1 MHISFMSMYVPV
13 VQAVKHEFSCF
24 LYPELQVRQLV
35 AEFSQVAHPV
45 VHYTHMIPSR
55 K

>member
-1 MHISFMSMYVPV
+1 VHISFMSMYVPV
-13 VQAVKHEFSCF
+13 VQADKHEFSYF

-35 AEFSQVAHPV
+35 AEFSQVAHSV
-45 VHYTHMIPSR
+45 EHYTQVIPSR